1 MRDKVEFRVI
11 IPVRYD
17 SSRLPG
23 KALADIAGKPMIRR
37 VYECAVKSGAED
49 VVIATN
55 DKRISTVAED
65 FGAAVCITSSDHQ
78 SGTERIAE
86 AVVVLGL
93 EDDEIVVCLQG
104 DEPLITPEVIR
115 KLAEDLDE
123 HDNVK
128 VASLCIPI
136 TDVNELFNPNTT
148 KVVLNRRNYA
158 LYFSHAPIPWERF
171 TFNSKESIKLN
182 GSHFRHVGIYAYRV
196 GFLEEYL
203 SWNSCPAEKLEA
215 LEQLRIL
222 WHGGRIHMVVAK
234 EKYMPSVDTEEDLQR
249 VREYCKYN
257 KIK

>member
-1 MRDKVEFRVI
+1 MRGKVEFRVI

-17 SSRLPG
+17 SDRLPG
-23 KALADIAGKPMIRR
+23 KALADIAGRPMIQH
-37 VYECAVKSGAED
+37 VYERAVKSGAED

-55 DKRISTVAED
+55 DKRISTVAEN
-65 FGAAVCITSSDHQ
+65 FGAAICITSSDHQ
-78 SGTERIAE
+78 SGTERVAE
-86 AVVVLGL
+86 TVVILGL

-128 VASLCIPI
+128 VASLCALI

-158 LYFSHAPIPWERF
+158 LYFSHAPIPWGRS
-171 TFNSKESIKLN
+171 TFNSKTSIKLN
-182 GSHFRHVGIYAYRV
+182 GFYFRHIGIYAYRV

-203 SWNSCPAEKLEA
+203 SWNSCPAEKLEG

-222 WHGGRIHMVVAK
+222 WHGGRIHMVVTK

-249 VREYCKYN
+249 VREYFKYN